1 MGCITSDYFFNNN
14 FKNSE
19 MKKIYYRLSLAY
31 GIIFWLDLEFDFDK
45 YTFSHMLVCILLLGY
60 GIIQEI
66 RELKDK

>member
-1 MGCITSDYFFNNN
+1 
-14 FKNSE
+14 